1 MRRRVVASI
10 GPTPCKFADRIV
22 VVLELS
28 LCDFSAE
35 THVLFCLLV
44 ALLSYCYDVSSG
56 GTLVTA
62 EPFMGGAVELAG
74 RLCAG
79 TLSIDKASILE
90 NLSVGYSGI
99 TAQLTGAASIVNP
112 FLEPASERLSVL
124 LENDLIATVEPTVRP
139 VIEAQ
144 LEDRTLFAPAKLLP
158 IQARLVRNAAVRR
171 IENFYTATAQFLGLV
186 GGEDGNDEGTR

>member
-139 VIEAQ
+139 VIGIPIASVRPIGQAIRQRPDEVGTTAAISRDSLQ
-144 LEDRTLFAPAKLLP
+144 IFADRVSAMRSH
-158 IQARLVRNAAVRR
+158 QR
-171 IENFYTATAQFLGLV
+171 
-186 GGEDGNDEGTR
+186 